1 MSTKATSFL
10 GLDLST
16 QQLKAVLLSEY
27 NTVVH
32 KAAVHFEKDLP
43 NYGTN
48 NGTIQGPSEGEF
60 TSPVSMWLEAIDL
73 LMTRMQN
80 SGVNFG
86 EITSVCGAA
95 QVSESIVYR
104 VMRLR
109 SIPTRKATWFSLLV
123 YRCRKLPGFSG
134 RQ

>member
-1 MSTKATSFL
+1 MSTKATAFL

-16 QQLKAVLLSEY
+16 QQLKAVLLSED

-73 LMTRMQN
+73 LMTKMQN
-80 SGVNFG
+80 AGVNFG

-95 QVSESIVYR
+95 QVSESIV
-104 VMRLR
+104 
-109 SIPTRKATWFSLLV
+109 TE
-123 YRCRKLPGFSG
+123 
-134 RQ
+134 